1 MSLVS
6 SLAFP
11 GSKTLAGWWRQLAIH
26 QPRAFG
32 VGYLFVHRIE
42 APVWTDKTKRIEPL
56 VQLLLQA
63 VHRQTTNTGLQA
75 GDSLAGIDA
84 HLHLGRQILFQV
96 LNSLTAEGLTTRDGH
111 GRWNLTL
118 KGSHAL
124 AHGDYPTETSE
135 RRTFHFVERL
145 DAAEQRTLQPHFVN
159 LRSDGG
165 QGWTAADSCLFDV
178 NFLRASIEQSVE
190 WKRRFEFPA
199 EVRRLVEDAD
209 DLSDETA
216 EAHLWKN
223 VIVDRL
229 ERFLTAWTLVAG
241 QDEHFCLMLYPAR
254 QDGWSLNSTETLL
267 RIAEWS
273 ELFPGLNAAPTLEQL
288 KKAWLLWASSRGLPD
303 TEAQACELSL
313 AGHRLQVR
321 AGQTIVERLKKA
333 KSDVF
338 KGDTWLLIGDGALR
352 TAVLLQVE

>member
-26 QPRAFG
+26 EPQAFG

-42 APVWTDKTKRIEPL
+42 APVWIEKTKRIEPL

-63 VHRQTTNTGLQA
+63 IHRQALNA
-75 GDSLAGIDA
+75 GDSLTGIDA
-84 HLHLGRQILFQV
+84 HLHLGRQVLFQI
-96 LNSLTAEGLTTRDGH
+96 LNSLAADGLTTRDGH
-111 GRWNLTL
+111 GRWSLTT

-124 AHGDYPTETSE
+124 AHGDYPSETSE
-135 RRTFHFVERL
+135 RRTFHFVERR
-145 DAAEQRTLQPHFVN
+145 DAAEQRSLPPYFVS

-165 QGWTAADSCLFDV
+165 QAWTAADSGVFDV
-178 NFLRASIEQSVE
+178 NLVRATIERPLE
-190 WKRRFEFPA
+190 WKQRFDFPC
-199 EVRRLVEDAD
+199 EVRRLVEGVGNHV
-209 DLSDETA
+209 DEA
-216 EAHLWKN
+216 AGEAHLWKN

-241 QDEHFCLMLYPAR
+241 QDERSCLVLYPAR

-267 RIAEWS
+267 RVVEWTDM
-273 ELFPGLNAAPTLEQL
+273 FPGVNAAPDVEWLQ
-288 KKAWLLWASSRGLPD
+288 KAWLHWANSRGLP
-303 TEAQACELSL
+303 EAESLACTLSL
-313 AGHRLQVR
+313 AGHRLQAR
-321 AGQTIVERLKKA
+321 ASPAILERLKKA

-352 TAVLLQVE
+352 TAVLLQIL